1 MPTRACGALLGR
13 RRSRRALVETR
24 SGRDS
29 VRTIKGPALLI
40 AQLASDRPPF
50 NRLPGI
56 AKWAASLGYKG
67 LQVPSSDT
75 RFLDLH
81 RCAESQTYADEIT
94 GCLKE
99 HGLDATELVTALQGQ
114 LVAVH
119 PAYDAICDVF
129 APPSVHGNSG
139 ARQAWAV
146 EEMKIAAVAAQ
157 RLGLKVV
164 QTFSGSLA
172 WPYVYPWPQRPAH
185 LIESAFGELAK
196 RWMPIL
202 DAYDE
207 AGVDLAFELHPCQDV
222 FDGETFEQF
231 LAAVGNHLRC
241 NINYDASHFIKQG
254 LDYISFID
262 LYHERIRGFHVKDA
276 EFRPT
281 GKQGFY
287 SGYRPWLKR
296 AARDRSL
303 GDGQVDFKQIFSKLA
318 EYDFGGW
325 AVYEWEDCLKHP
337 AVAAAEGA
345 PFIAA
350 HIIRVTDRAF
360 DDFAATGAERDVV
373 SQILGLDELK
383 RKKRRKTWRH

>member
-1 MPTRACGALLGR
+1 
-13 RRSRRALVETR
+13 
-24 SGRDS
+24 

-40 AQLASDRPPF
+40 AQLASDRAPF
-50 NRLPGI
+50 NTLPGI
-56 AKWAASLGYKG
+56 AKWASSLGYKG
-67 LQVPSSDT
+67 LQLPSSDT
-75 RFLDLH
+75 RFLELR
-81 RCAESQTYADEIT
+81 RCAESQTYADEIA
-94 GCLKE
+94 GSLE
-99 HGLDATELVTALQGQ
+99 ENGLEPTELVTALQGQ

-119 PAYDAICDVF
+119 PAYDTVCDAF
-129 APPSVHGNSG
+129 APSSVHGNPR

-185 LIESAFGELAK
+185 LIESAFSELAK
-196 RWMPIL
+196 RWTPIL
-202 DAYDE
+202 DAFDK

-231 LAAVGNHLRC
+231 LAAVGNHPRC
-241 NINYDASHFIKQG
+241 AINYDASHFIKQG
-254 LDYISFID
+254 LDYVSFID
-262 LYHERIRGFHVKDA
+262 FYHERIKGFHVKDA

-318 EYDFGGW
+318 EYDFAGW

-337 AVAAAEGA
+337 EVAAAEGA

-360 DDFAATGAERDVV
+360 DDFAATGAEQDSV
-373 SQILGLDELK
+373 SQILGLA
-383 RKKRRKTWRH
+383 

>member
-1 MPTRACGALLGR
+1 
-13 RRSRRALVETR
+13 
-24 SGRDS
+24 

-40 AQLASDRPPF
+40 AQLAGDLPPF
-50 NRLPGI
+50 NNLPEI

-67 LQVPSSDT
+67 LQLPSSDT

-94 GCLKE
+94 GTLKE
-99 HGLDATELVTALQGQ
+99 HGLAATGLTTALQGQ

-119 PAYDAICDVF
+119 PAYDALYDAF
-129 APPSVHGNSG
+129 APSSVRGNPR

-146 EEMKIAAVAAQ
+146 EEMKIAAVASQ
-157 RLGLKVV
+157 RLGLEIA

-172 WPYVYPWPQRPAH
+172 WPYVYPWPQRVGH
-185 LIESAFGELAK
+185 LIESAFGELAR

-202 DAYDE
+202 NAYDE
-207 AGVDLAFELHPCQDV
+207 AGVDLGFELHPCQEI

-231 LAAVGNHLRC
+231 LAAVRNHPRC
-241 NINYDASHFIKQG
+241 NINYDASHFLKQG
-254 LDYISFID
+254 LDYVAFID
-262 LYHERIRGFHVKDA
+262 LYHQHIKGFHVKDA

-287 SGYRPWLKR
+287 SGYQPWLKR

-337 AVAAAEGA
+337 EVAAAEGA

-360 DDFAATGAERDVV
+360 DDFAATAAEQNVV
-373 SQILGLDELK
+373 NRILGLS
-383 RKKRRKTWRH
+383 

>member
-1 MPTRACGALLGR
+1 
-13 RRSRRALVETR
+13 
-24 SGRDS
+24 

-40 AQLASDRPPF
+40 AQLASDRAPF
-50 NRLPGI
+50 NSLTSI
-56 AKWAASLGYKG
+56 AKWAAGLGYVG
-67 LQVPSSDT
+67 LQLPSSDA

-94 GCLKE
+94 GVLKE
-99 HGLDATELVTALQGQ
+99 HGLAVTELVTALQGQ

-119 PAYDAICDVF
+119 PAYDAFYDAF
-129 APPSVHGNSG
+129 APSSLQGNPK

-146 EEMKIAAVAAQ
+146 EEMKIAAKASQ
-157 RLGLKVV
+157 RLGLKLV

-172 WPYVYPWPQRPAH
+172 WPYVYPWPQRPGL

-196 RWMPIL
+196 RWTPIL
-202 DAYDE
+202 DAFDA
-207 AGVDLAFELHPCQDV
+207 AGVNIGFELHPCQEV

-231 LAAVGNHLRC
+231 LAAVGNHPRC
-241 NINYDASHFIKQG
+241 AINYDASHFIKQG
-254 LDYISFID
+254 LDYIEFID
-262 LYHERIRGFHVKDA
+262 FYHERIKGFHVKDA

-287 SGYRPWLKR
+287 SGYQPWLKR

-303 GDGQVDFKQIFSKLA
+303 GDGQVDFKQIFSKFA
-318 EYDFGGW
+318 EYDFSGW

-337 AVAAAEGA
+337 EVAAAEGA

-373 SQILGLDELK
+373 NQILGLK
-383 RKKRRKTWRH
+383 

>member
-1 MPTRACGALLGR
+1 M
-13 RRSRRALVETR
+13 
-24 SGRDS
+24 
-29 VRTIKGPALLI
+29 RTIKGPALLI

-50 NRLPGI
+50 NTLPGI
-56 AKWAASLGYKG
+56 AKWAASLGYVG
-67 LQVPSSDT
+67 LQLPSSDT

-81 RCAESQTYADEIT
+81 RCAASQTYADEIT
-94 GCLKE
+94 GILRE
-99 HGLDATELVTALQGQ
+99 QGLAVTELVTALQGQ

-119 PAYDAICDVF
+119 PAYDAFYDAF
-129 APPSVHGNSG
+129 APTSVQGNPK

-146 EEMKIAAVAAQ
+146 EEMKIAAKASQ
-157 RLGLKVV
+157 RLGLKLV

-172 WPYVYPWPQRPAH
+172 WPYVYPWPQRPGH
-185 LIESAFGELAK
+185 LIEAAFGELAR
-196 RWMPIL
+196 RWTPIL
-202 DAYDE
+202 DAFDA
-207 AGVDLAFELHPCQDV
+207 AGVDIGFELHPCQEV

-231 LAAVGNHLRC
+231 LAAVGNHPRC
-241 NINYDASHFIKQG
+241 AINYDASHFIKQG
-254 LDYISFID
+254 LDYVEFID
-262 LYHERIRGFHVKDA
+262 FYHERIKGFHVKDA

-287 SGYRPWLKR
+287 SGYQPWLKR

-318 EYDFGGW
+318 EYDFDGW

-373 SQILGLDELK
+373 SQILGL
-383 RKKRRKTWRH
+383 T

>member
-1 MPTRACGALLGR
+1 M
-13 RRSRRALVETR
+13 
-24 SGRDS
+24 
-29 VRTIKGPALLI
+29 RTIKGPALLI

-50 NRLPGI
+50 NSLPGI

-67 LQVPSSDT
+67 LQLPSSDT
-75 RFLDLH
+75 RFLDVR

-94 GCLKE
+94 GALKE
-99 HGLDATELVTALQGQ
+99 HGLAATELVTALQGQ

-119 PAYDAICDVF
+119 PAYDAIYDAF
-129 APPSVHGNSG
+129 APSSVHGNPK

-146 EEMKIAAVAAQ
+146 EEMKIAAVASR
-157 RLGLKVV
+157 RLGLKVA

-172 WPYVYPWPQRPAH
+172 WPYVYPWPQRPGH
-185 LIESAFGELAK
+185 LIESAFGELAR

-202 DAYDE
+202 DAFDE
-207 AGVDLAFELHPCQDV
+207 AGVDLGFELHPCQDI

-231 LAAVGNHLRC
+231 LEAVGNHPRC

-254 LDYISFID
+254 LDYAVFID
-262 LYHERIRGFHVKDA
+262 LYHQRIKGFHVKDA

-287 SGYRPWLKR
+287 SGYQPWLKR

-337 AVAAAEGA
+337 EVAAAEGA

-360 DDFAATGAERDVV
+360 DDFAADRRRTRCCEPDSRARLRR
-373 SQILGLDELK
+373 LGL
-383 RKKRRKTWRH
+383 RRAAWARSSVQPQRSVRREYAAAKTKMIAP